1 MGSKLSELSVLASV
15 LVNGSGNEV
24 GTAGGRS
31 QRVGGRCLRLDGWPV
46 KPAYRLVLLIK
57 FFLLHGM
64 FHSLM

>member
-31 QRVGGRCLRLDGWPV
+31 QRVGGRCLRLDGWPA
-46 KPAYRLVLLIK
+46 KQAYRLVAYKII
-57 FFLLHGM
+57 
-64 FHSLM
+64 